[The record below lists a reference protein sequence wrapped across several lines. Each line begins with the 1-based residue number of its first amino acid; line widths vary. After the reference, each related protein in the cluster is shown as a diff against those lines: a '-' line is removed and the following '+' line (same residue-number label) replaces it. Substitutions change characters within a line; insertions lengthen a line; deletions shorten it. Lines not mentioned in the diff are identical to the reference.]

1 MNTMTNSI
9 TAKIVDNRYIGKVQ
23 LNADDMGG
31 VGCKNWDDYRNV
43 CNALTVAA
51 WNHTM
56 GRENDKQ
63 IIGDC
68 IANLFRF
75 FGISVVDTDRYY
87 ARILSALVERKA
99 KRSDALKDA
108 IKAKKAAKDAW
119 TLAIAEEA
127 EDAEVAYLKSVY
139 EEHEACVDALYLE
152 PHNYWFDPAPMFDKK
167 KCATAKARKALED
180 TCADIF
186 TERQFMSAD
195 EIAAE
200 AQKLA
205 DERKGRK
212 ARQKAEAKAKA
223 SAEAQA

>member
-31 VGCKNWDDYRNV
+31 VGCKAWEDYLNV

-51 WNHTM
+51 WNHTI
-56 GRENDKQ
+56 GRANDMQ

-68 IANLFRF
+68 ISNMMKF
-75 FGISVVDTDRYY
+75 FGISVTDTERYY
-87 ARILSALVERKA
+87 ARILSVLVERKA
-99 KRSDALKDA
+99 QRSQTLKDA
-108 IKAKKAAKDAW
+108 MKAKKQAKDEW
-119 TLAIAEEA
+119 SKAIADGEADEEI
-127 EDAEVAYLKSVY
+127 DRLKAVY
-139 EEHEACVDALYLE
+139 EEHEECVNALYLE
-152 PHNYWFDPAPMFDKK
+152 PNNYWFDPAPMFDKK
-167 KCATAKARKALED
+167 TKKATAKARKALED
-180 TCADIF
+180 TLADIY

-195 EIAAE
+195 ELAKE

-212 ARQKAEAKAKA
+212 ARQKEEAKAKA
-223 SAEAQA
+223 KAEA